1 MLSTGSNRYYVY
13 QLVSPPQLQ
22 LQTSAACVEHPLFT
36 KSTPTFTKMYS
47 HLISLVSLL
56 ASLTSILAAPNQ
68 TVSLAGRRHGSRRA
82 NIGRRNHGSGL
93 GCKARASRSVT
104 AATASSPGGDI
115 QVSPVFRREW
125 HADEQATGGSAS
137 GPASAATLS
146 AVVEA
151 TSAVTSSAPVETAVA
166 SQGSSVVD
174 SASPVSP
181 IGASTSAGSA
191 IAPSASASS
200 GNATVSGK
208 AALTPNG
215 IKAGMTLCTGLD
227 DFAGKLGWCYGM
239 SRTRLPGPS

>member
-68 TVSLAGRRHGSRRA
+68 TVSLAGRTHGSRRA
-82 NIGRRNHGSGL
+82 NIRRRGHGSGR
-93 GCKARASRSVT
+93 GCKARVSQSVS
-104 AATASSPGGDI
+104 ATVASSLGIDA
-115 QVSPVFRREW
+115 QVNHTSIRKCY
-125 HADEQATGGSAS
+125 ADEQVTGGSAS
-137 GPASAATLS
+137 ELASAATFS
-146 AVVEA
+146 AMDA